1 MKKETLKFV
10 IVGHVDHG
18 KSTLI
23 GRILVDSH
31 SLSPDK
37 LEEIEKTSRELGR
50 RVEFAYL
57 VDHLQEEREQGVTI
71 DTTQIF
77 FKTDIREYVIID
89 APGHVEFVKNMITGA
104 SQAEAALLIVDV
116 EGGVQEQT
124 KRHAYLLSLLG
135 ITRMI
140 VLLNKMDLVGFKE
153 EKYQEVK
160 KELQEFLKS
169 LRLEPRCYIPIS
181 AIDGDNIVTG
191 SRHTPWYDG
200 KTVLE
205 SLDLLENAPSNE
217 AKQLIFPIQDV
228 YRMDEKRIVVGKIAT
243 GRLKVGERIKVLP
256 DGLETTVRTIEK
268 FPGYAEEAGS
278 EESIGLTVSDSL
290 FLERGQVVCS
300 SGKEPQG
307 LYQNKIDNLP
317 EAILER
323 DKERRRLRTPCGTE
337 AMSDAVAAQKRP
349 GPSGNPIFGLLR
361 RCSSVMC
368 HRGHRTFVAP
378 CTNLKS
384 GTPNSQFY
392 SGTTPKVTDT
402 FRANLFWMAK
412 DPLIVSERITLRCT
426 TQSLFCQVSKI
437 FQRMD
442 SATLEIIEKNAG
454 HLNNL
459 EVGEVEIKTKK
470 PLVIEKFSEIPELG
484 RFVLSRENNICAGGI
499 IIATE

>member
-10 IVGHVDHG
+10 IAGHVDHG

-23 GRILVDSH
+23 GRILVDTH
-31 SLSPDK
+31 SLPADK
-37 LEEIEKTSRELGR
+37 LEEIEKTSKELGR

-57 VDHLQEEREQGVTI
+57 VDYLQEEREQGLTI

-116 EGGVQEQT
+116 EQGVQEQT

-135 ITRMI
+135 ITQMI
-140 VLLNKMDLVGFKE
+140 VLLNKMDLVEFKE

-160 KELQEFLKS
+160 KETRAFLES
-169 LRLEPRCYIPIS
+169 LRLKPRCYIPIS
-181 AIDGDNIVTG
+181 ALNGDNIVTR
-191 SRHTPWYDG
+191 SKPTPWYDG

-217 AKQLIFPIQDV
+217 AKQLILPIQDV
-228 YRMDEKRIVVGKIAT
+228 YKMDEKRILVGKIAA
-243 GRLKVGERIKVLP
+243 GRLKKGERVKVLP
-256 DGLETTVRTIEK
+256 DGLETTVKTIEK

-300 SGKEPQG
+300 PGKEP
-307 LYQNKIDNLP
+307 
-317 EAILER
+317 E
-323 DKERRRLRTPCGTE
+323 
-337 AMSDAVAAQKRP
+337 
-349 GPSGNPIFGLLR
+349 
-361 RCSSVMC
+361 
-368 HRGHRTFVAP
+368 
-378 CTNLKS
+378 
-384 GTPNSQFY
+384 
-392 SGTTPKVTDT
+392 VTDT

-412 DPLIVSERITLRCT
+412 SPLTTSERITLRCT
-426 TQSLFCQVSKI
+426 TQSLSCQVRKI

-442 SATLEIIEKNAG
+442 SATLEVMEENAG
-454 HLNNL
+454 CLNNL

-470 PLVIEKFSEIPELG
+470 PLVIKKFSEIAELG

-499 IIATE
+499 ITGTE